1 MRSYGQYCTFARGL
15 DVVGDRWVLLIV
27 RELLDG
33 PRRYNELLAGLPGIA
48 TNLLAD
54 RLRQM
59 VEAGVLE
66 RRDGSAYALTPWGE
80 GLRDVVYALGRWAR
94 PLMGELKRD
103 DEF

>member
-33 PRRYNELLAGLPGIA
+33 PRRYNELLDGLPGIA

-54 RLRQM
+54 RLRDL
-59 VEAGVLE
+59 VNASVLVQ
-66 RRDGSAYALTPWGE
+66 RLDHSYALTAWGE
-80 GLRDVVYALGRWAR
+80 GLRDVVQAIGRWAR
-94 PLMGELKRD
+94 PLMGRMERD